1 MALSEAQA
9 SILRTLADHGQL
21 KTDLIVR
28 RSERSKRSIGQTLPH
43 LFSSDHIRT
52 IKSRSAAYDLYE
64 ITPKGRR
71 ELLRYEVTRP
81 KSAATKEVAE
91 EQNIEVKDTPT
102 TTFEATD
109 LKGTPEVMDDASPAR
124 TADSVNFDEQLDA
137 PEQTDGDDLND
148 DAEEST
154 DADEQDS

>member
-43 LFSSDHIRT
+43 LLSSDLIRT
-52 IKSRSAAYDLYE
+52 IRSRSAAYELYE

-81 KSAATKEVAE
+81 KSAAAKEVAE
-91 EQNIEVKDTPT
+91 GQNIEVEDIPT
-102 TTFEATD
+102 TTFEAAD
-109 LKGTPEVMDDASPAR
+109 LKGASDVVMDDASPAR
-124 TADSVNFDEQLDA
+124 TADSVNFDELLEA
-137 PEQTDGDDLND
+137 PEQTDDKTE
-148 DAEEST
+148 A
-154 DADEQDS
+154 